1 MLSLQDI
8 LTKTVSTLKNSVAF
22 LKLITIRE
30 LLEHEIDANEEMWWN
45 GAVSGRAL
53 AGTALDQMLANFSLK
68 DIEPKVNLSRDD
80 AYNWLH
86 VAAGNKDEEQL
97 QRLLGSFG
105 SFDHCATEFD
115 QMKKRRDSVKIG
127 GPISKMWSP
136 ENIRRDRGSTDAA
149 V

>member
-1 MLSLQDI
+1 M
-8 LTKTVSTLKNSVAF
+8 
-22 LKLITIRE
+22 
-30 LLEHEIDANEEMWWN
+30 
-45 GAVSGRAL
+45 SGRAL

-86 VAAGNKDEEQL
+86 VAASNKDEEQL

-115 QMKKRRDSVKIG
+115 QMKKRRDCVKIG
-127 GPISKMWSP
+127 GPISKM
-136 ENIRRDRGSTDAA
+136 
-149 V
+149 